1 MGPALS
7 KGRLSAVKPS
17 RQALAAPGAS
27 QRRAYSGIVR
37 ELVGARTRGGK
48 LKPLPGADRPGLGGA
63 FPWMEP
69 HYPLFV
75 AIGRPLTG
83 GIAGILSLRKLPP
96 IGANALAQWG
106 ELDERR

>member
-48 LKPLPGADRPGLGGA
+48 LKPPPGADRPGLGGS
-63 FPWMEP
+63 FPWMAALP
-69 HYPLFV
+69 AFRRHWQ
-75 AIGRPLTG
+75 AINWR
-83 GIAGILSLRKLPP
+83 
-96 IGANALAQWG
+96 
-106 ELDERR
+106 DRRDTLVKETATNRGQRSGPMG